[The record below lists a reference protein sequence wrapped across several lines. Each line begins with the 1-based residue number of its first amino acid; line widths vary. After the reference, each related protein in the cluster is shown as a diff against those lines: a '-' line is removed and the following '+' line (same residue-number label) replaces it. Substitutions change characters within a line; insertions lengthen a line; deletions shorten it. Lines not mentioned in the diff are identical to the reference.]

1 METNEN
7 LTEKLNFIGLDLK
20 NIPDKFNLFQP
31 IDFGIHK
38 NYNEKNYK
46 VYKYVD
52 INDIEIFLTPTHR
65 LADYTEK
72 YAKAL
77 PIGAYLNVDTE
88 EDIERN
94 LLFLNLIRKLNLEEI
109 EILEEQQ
116 KALNKSIPY
125 TVKFNKD
132 YIWQV
137 HYSQTSKKYFMLI
150 PIKESELAE
159 LFYVIKKQIKGKEE
173 KIFVP
178 ICYSEYSNTFLNTSE
193 IEELE
198 KFLCFFAKDWPSI
211 YEVYD
216 KQDNMSIQ
224 ILGKATIYDTIKS
237 EYKIEL
243 KTQGEAEDYYKLLK
257 VLFILETQLSHHY
270 KFNIKLDEKGTI
282 HFYYGEDKIDNSKLI
297 DFIKREYLQGLEKTI
312 KAKEVKIN
320 LDKKLRKLKKLS
332 KNLDQEYFEKEKQ
345 ISTFLECKKTF
356 FGKVK
361 YFIKYKKKSIQTTNT
376 NITEKD
382 EPTNKLKY
390 CERTEIKEVYTLEEL
405 LTLYTKLD
413 QETNAIKDLE
423 LDIEA
428 INKRINM
435 LQTKIKNATLYI
447 KEIDDHKKSIFE
459 FWKFT
464 NKDEA
469 KQLNEGIIEV
479 HTKRKLKK
487 AFNFDL
493 DFEDLSKQM
502 DKEQRTVFT
511 KEETDSIFI
520 ATTNVLNDI
529 NCIIHKEKI
538 SEEHL
543 LKLKEEMQENE
554 KNTAFDIF
562 GSIDSSNEQVKT
574 LGNIKHREN
583 AKNKFSI
590 LNLKGKTTLKEYTN
604 KIRNIADDI
613 QASIKKFK
621 SDIEIP
627 IYKVGNIEDGLNVF
641 YINPESALK
650 DAKSKEVNLYKI
662 MLKENTNCI
671 ALTNIMYYNNNN
683 QTLPLGMH
691 ISDGI
696 LINTEKLNLKLKNK
710 DENYIIKTIE
720 ASPKIETLKIN
731 IFEYEIC

>member
-88 EDIERN
+88 KDIERN

-479 HTKRKLKK
+479 HTNRKLKK

>member
-297 DFIKREYLQGLEKTI
+297 DFIKIEKTI

-479 HTKRKLKK
+479 HTNRKLKK

>member
-479 HTKRKLKK
+479 HTNRKLKK

-502 DKEQRTVFT
+502 DNEQRTVFT

>member
-46 VYKYVD
+46 MYKYVD

-65 LADYTEK
+65 LTDYTEK

-77 PIGAYLNVDTE
+77 PIDAYLNVDTE

-159 LFYVIKKQIKGKEE
+159 LFYVIKKQIKGKEQ

-270 KFNIKLDEKGTI
+270 KFNIKLDKKGTI

-312 KAKEVKIN
+312 KVKEVKIN
-320 LDKKLRKLKKLS
+320 LDKRLRKLKKLS

-479 HTKRKLKK
+479 HTNRKLKK

-543 LKLKEEMQENE
+543 LKIKEEMQENE
-554 KNTAFDIF
+554 KNTAFNIF

-590 LNLKGKTTLKEYTN
+590 LNLKDKTTLKEYTN

-710 DENYIIKTIE
+710 DENYIIKTIK